1 MDDLPQSIRVLL
13 CRSVVT
19 GTLDFTAISVQEG
32 MLNSLSSDLESL
44 VYSLIY
50 VATDGR
56 LPWRHQ
62 HDENSS
68 KALKIDAIMNAKWLD
83 HQLSAL
89 EAKPELIPLITRLA
103 RMFRGRQGGYNPVV
117 NVQAFKKA
125 CIVELTRLQRR
136 GTGRGGGRGRNVQN
150 GPSTP
155 KASLTPFPA
164 QQRHVAATCIK
175 ASPKECPQA
184 ASPLRAVP
192 ASYRRLSANLLCASS
207 QSYLVS
213 SRGPLQMKLI

>member
-1 MDDLPQSIRVLL
+1 MSTWMICSNQFASSF

-19 GTLDFTAISVQEG
+19 GTLDFTAISVQGG

-62 HDENSS
+62 LDENSA

-89 EAKPELIPLITRLA
+89 EAKPELIPLITGLA

-136 GTGRGGGRGRNVQN
+136 GTGRGRGRGRNGQN

-164 QQRHVAATCIK
+164 QQRRVATTCIK
-175 ASPKECPQA
+175 PSPSPQA
-184 ASPLRAVP
+184 ASPLRVVP
-192 ASYRRLSANLLCASS
+192 PSANLLRVSP
-207 QSYLVS
+207 QSHLVS
-213 SRGPLQMKLI
+213 SRGPLRMKLI